1 MKDFLRRMW
10 HKVSGKKKQ
19 PAYHEIMGLDDEAI
33 IAFKSQAW
41 QGKEFVDGYSKAVD
55 FHFFSHVTLKLFM
68 HYLRPEYTVL
78 DVGAG
83 TGRLTFPVADMGCH
97 VTATDISAE
106 MLAEIEKNKG
116 SRAVETAK
124 ASAESL
130 PFADETFDAVV
141 QADFLIHFPNWR
153 TLLTE
158 QLRVCKPGAPIVFTM
173 VNADNLRTFEGGRVA
188 GIAYL
193 SGGGYYASCTREEL
207 ELFASENGAE
217 VVRIHPYRLFTNSY
231 AESLLTQKE
240 HAELNR
246 LVGKACQDQR
256 IMAAVSRLELEIVS
270 ELPEDATAMA
280 VMAIRK
286 LPI

>member
-1 MKDFLRRMW
+1 MKDFLRRIW
-10 HKVSGKKKQ
+10 YKLSGKKKQ

-41 QGKEFVDGYSKAVD
+41 QGSELVGHYSKTVEH
-55 FHFFSHVTLKLFM
+55 HFFDNVTIKLFM
-68 HYLRPEYTVL
+68 HYLKPGYKVL

-116 SRAVETAK
+116 NRVVETVK

-153 TLLTE
+153 ALLTE

-173 VNADNLRTFEGGRVA
+173 VNADNLHTFEGGRVA

-231 AESLLTQKE
+231 GETLLTPKE

-246 LVGKACQDQR
+246 LIYKACQDQR
-256 IMAAVSRLELEIVS
+256 VMVAVSRLELEIVS
-270 ELPEDATAMA
+270 VLPEDATAMA

-286 LPI
+286 LPL